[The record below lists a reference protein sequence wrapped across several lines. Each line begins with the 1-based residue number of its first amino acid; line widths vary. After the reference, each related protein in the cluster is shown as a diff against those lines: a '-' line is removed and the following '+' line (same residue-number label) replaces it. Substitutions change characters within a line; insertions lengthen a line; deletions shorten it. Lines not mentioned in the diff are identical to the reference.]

1 MIAAY
6 NRRQTLLAV
15 GNFLLSFLA
24 TVVTG
29 AFFFVG
35 TKMTAMNFGVDLSP
49 NFPGWLAIGAVT
61 FILIYGII
69 QFRRGAG
76 HSAFHETDLYPGFDL
91 SFTSG
96 YLANYRI
103 QQVTAPAYFLS
114 QFFLAAP
121 LQLMEGI
128 TRLRSRIEE
137 SHGLETELTSVLDR
151 VNATQKWHPLS
162 LYTHC
167 ATEVGYLIRMGKV
180 QFSPNKGTVRPL

>member
-6 NRRQTLLAV
+6 NRRQTLLAA
-15 GNFLLSFLA
+15 GNFCLSLLA
-24 TVVTG
+24 TIVTF
-29 AFFFVG
+29 AFFFFG
-35 TKMTAMNFGVDLSP
+35 SKMTAKNFEVDLPSY
-49 NFPGWLAIGAVT
+49 FPGVLAISAVT
-61 FILIYGII
+61 FIMVYGIFE
-69 QFRRGAG
+69 FRRGAG
-76 HSAFHETDLYPGFDL
+76 HSAFHESDLYPGFDL
-91 SFTSG
+91 SFGSG

-128 TRLRSRIEE
+128 TRLRSRIED
-137 SHGLETELTSVLDR
+137 SHGLETQLASVLGQI
-151 VNATQKWHPLS
+151 NATPKWHPLAT
-162 LYTHC
+162 YHQC

>member
-6 NRRQTLLAV
+6 NRRQTLLAA
-15 GNFLLSFLA
+15 GNFLLSLLA
-24 TVVTG
+24 TIVTF
-29 AFFFVG
+29 AFFFFG
-35 TKMTAMNFGVDLSP
+35 SKMTAKNFGIVLPSD
-49 NFPGWLAIGAVT
+49 FPGWLAIGAVT
-61 FILIYGII
+61 FIMIYGIVE
-69 QFRRGAG
+69 FRRGAG

-96 YLANYRI
+96 TLANYRI

-137 SHGLETELTSVLDR
+137 SHGLETQLTSVLDQ